1 MIRKEITDKKVVKNN
16 HMMIGETTIE
26 IEIESTIITIV
37 IATVIITEV
46 QAKRI
51 RIEFKLIVEDTKK
64 VIKKHDSIK
73 IRNTQEIPQKKED
86 MIIETETK
94 TSIES

>member
-26 IEIESTIITIV
+26 IEIESTIITIA
-37 IATVIITEV
+37 IVIITEV
-46 QAKRI
+46 QAKKI

-64 VIKKHDSIK
+64 VMKKHDSIK

>member
-26 IEIESTIITIV
+26 IEIESTIITIA
-37 IATVIITEV
+37 IVIITEV

-64 VIKKHDSIK
+64 VMKKHDSIK

>member
-1 MIRKEITDKKVVKNN
+1 MIRKEITDKKAVKNN

-26 IEIESTIITIV
+26 IEIESTIITIA
-37 IATVIITEV
+37 IVIITEV
-46 QAKRI
+46 QAKKI

-64 VIKKHDSIK
+64 VMKKHDSIK